1 MFVFNICMDQ
11 VRELFGYVWSSKR
24 RIDILSALEEEAL
37 RPFEIARVTSY
48 KAPNVSITLIQ
59 LKDKGLVECLTPD
72 KQSWRVYGLTELG
85 REVLKYK
92 Y

>member
-1 MFVFNICMDQ
+1 MDQ
-11 VRELFGYVWSSKR
+11 IRELFGYVWSSKR
-24 RIDILSALEEEAL
+24 RIDVLSALKNDAL
-37 RPFEIARVTSY
+37 RPFEIARVTGY

-72 KQSWRVYGLTELG
+72 KQSWRVYGLTMLG
-85 REVLKYK
+85 KEVLKYN